1 MFSNQFKLI
10 WRRLLKDRQFTILN
24 LLGLSTGLACALLIY
39 LWVNDELQVD
49 TFHKNNTRLY
59 QVLANQKNANG
70 IGTTTATNVLLAQTL
85 KQTMPEVEE
94 AVSALPSSWFGKM
107 TLSVGNNST
116 MASGT
121 FTDPEFF
128 NVFSWRLLQGDAGH
142 VLSDKNS
149 IVLSKDLALRLF
161 HTTDNVIGKT
171 IDWQHEKTY
180 AVSGIF
186 EGAPANSSLQ
196 FDYVLPM
203 ENFIETHTYE
213 KNWGMSSDPATFL
226 LLKPGTDLNRF
237 NAKIAGFMKTRYAA
251 SSETL
256 FARPYAQ
263 GYLYGRFENGVATGG
278 RIEYVRLFSIIAV
291 FIVLIACIN
300 FMNLS
305 TANASRKVKE
315 VGIKKV
321 IGAGRGSLIRQYFAE
336 SLLMTAISLALALL
350 LVRLAL
356 PGFNAIT
363 AKQLTLHLDG
373 ALTLMIIAIGLV
385 TGLVAGSYPALYL
398 SGFKPVA
405 IFKSS
410 LKTSVSGLIV
420 RRGLVILQFSLSFI
434 FIVGIIIVY
443 RQVQYIQTKDLGYNK
458 DNLLDFA
465 SDGIGP
471 QQAASLLAE
480 MKNIPGIVNAS
491 GMDHGSVY
499 EYGNSVPYVDG
510 KPTKD
515 FLAINNI
522 GINYGMIETLGLKMA
537 AGRSFSREMDAD
549 PADSAFV
556 GAASPRSSSRVT
568 FAGSVI
574 LNQAAVAAFGL
585 KDPIGHTMEVF
596 YGDGPRKI
604 VGVVKD
610 FHFQSLHENVKPMA
624 LRLNPKYNDAI
635 VTRIKAGTEKETIA
649 AIGALY
655 AKYHPGF
662 PFEYRFLDDD
672 FQAQYLAEKR
682 IAVLSRYFGGLAIL
696 ISCLGLFGLVAF
708 TAERRFKEIGIR
720 KVLGATAGGIVLLL
734 SKDFLRL
741 VGIAILLAFPLA
753 WWAMDQWLQGFA
765 YRIRIGSDI
774 FLIAAAS
781 ILLLTITTISFQS
794 LKAAFSNPV
803 DRLRS
808 E

>member
-24 LLGLSTGLACALLIY
+24 LLGLSTGLACAFLIY
-39 LWVNDELQVD
+39 LWVSDELHVD
-49 TFHKNNTRLY
+49 TFHRNNTHLY
-59 QVLANQKNANG
+59 QVLANQKNADG
-70 IGTTTATNVLLAQTL
+70 IRTITATNVLLARTL

-94 AVSALPSSWFGKM
+94 AVSALPPSWFGKM
-107 TLSVGNNST
+107 TLSVGTNST
-116 MASGT
+116 MATGT
-121 FTDPEFF
+121 FTDPAFF
-128 NVFSWRLLQGDAGH
+128 TMFSWHLLQGDAGQ
-142 VLSDKNS
+142 VLTDKNS
-149 IVLSKDLALRLF
+149 IVISKDLALRLF
-161 HTTDNVIGKT
+161 HTTNDVIGKT
-171 IDWQHEKTY
+171 VDWQHEKTY

-186 EGAPANSSLQ
+186 EGTPANSSLQ

-203 ENFIETHTYE
+203 ENFIGTHTYE
-213 KNWGMSSDPATFL
+213 KNWGMSSDPGTFL
-226 LLKPGTDLNRF
+226 LLKPGTDIDHF

-251 SSETL
+251 SNETL
-256 FARPYAQ
+256 ITRPYAR
-263 GYLYGRFENGVATGG
+263 GYLYGRYENGVATGG
-278 RIEYVRLFSIIAV
+278 KIEYVRLFSIIAI
-291 FIVLIACIN
+291 FILLIACIN

-305 TANASRKVKE
+305 TANASRKIKE

-321 IGAGRGSLIRQYFAE
+321 IGAGRGILIGQYFAE
-336 SLLMTAISLALALL
+336 SMLMTALSMALALL
-350 LVRLAL
+350 IVRLAL

-363 AKQLTLHLDG
+363 AKQLSLHVDGTL
-373 ALTLMIIAIGLV
+373 ALIILAIGLV

-410 LKTSVSGLIV
+410 LKTSVSALLV

-458 DNLLDFA
+458 DNLLDFP
-465 SDGIGP
+465 SDGIAP
-471 QQAASLLAE
+471 PQAASLLAE
-480 MKNIPGIVNAS
+480 MKTIPGVVNAS

-499 EYGNSVPYVDG
+499 EFGNSVPYVDG

-515 FLAINNI
+515 YLAINNF
-522 GINYGMIETLGLKMA
+522 GVNYGMIETLGLKMA
-537 AGRSFSREMDAD
+537 SGRSFSKEVS
-549 PADSAFV
+549 ADSAEI
-556 GAASPRSSSRVT
+556 
-568 FAGSVI
+568 I
-574 LNQAAVAAFGL
+574 LNEAAVAAFGL
-585 KDPIGHTMEVF
+585 KDPLGHTMEVF

-624 LRLNPKYNDAI
+624 LRLTPSYDNAI
-635 VTRIKAGTEKETIA
+635 VTRIKSGTEKETIA
-649 AIGALY
+649 AIGLLY

-682 IAVLSRYFGGLAIL
+682 ISVLSRYFGGLAIL

-720 KVLGATAGGIVLLL
+720 KVLGATAGSIILLL
-734 SKDFLRL
+734 SRDFLRL

-765 YRIRIGSDI
+765 YRIRVGSDI

-781 ILLLTITTISFQS
+781 ILLLTVATISFQS
-794 LKAAFSNPV
+794 LKAALSNPV